1 MVQFCITW
9 SVLSSESPEIIIIYV
24 YLSVCMRVV
33 MYLYMTVPPETID
46 LFFTSLPRQH
56 AEVFILSDA
65 VAGCF
70 FAGKTLL
77 INWRERSV

>member
-1 MVQFCITW
+1 
-9 SVLSSESPEIIIIYV
+9 
-24 YLSVCMRVV
+24 MRVV

-77 INWRERSV
+77 IN